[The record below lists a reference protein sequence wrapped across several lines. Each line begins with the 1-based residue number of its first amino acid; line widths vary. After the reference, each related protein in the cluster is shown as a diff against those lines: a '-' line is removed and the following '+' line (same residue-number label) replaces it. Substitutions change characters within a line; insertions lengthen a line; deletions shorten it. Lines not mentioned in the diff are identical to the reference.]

1 LRLEE
6 LTSAHVRR
14 AVSLYMDRAWPRPAE
29 TVPIFDPAQL
39 EEAATLE
46 QLFALCRK
54 PEGGGSEPAH
64 SRYTMRLGNERY
76 PFMKLVIQE
85 YLVDGEFFFS
95 VDTHDDHIDVAA
107 GSPDHAQWQEL
118 KVHNRTLKEAIETA
132 WHEAG
137 LPTHRDL
144 RALAEG
150 LARVEREGE
159 KRAHIL
165 VADDEQHVAAGI
177 AALLEGRGYTCE
189 CCYDGRQVLERLAR
203 DPLPDLLLLDY
214 AMPELDGNQVLESLR
229 AEPRTERL
237 PVLMATAS
245 SIRLER
251 LQRVSGFLRK
261 PYPRELLFTMLE
273 RLLES
278 DHA

>member
-1 LRLEE
+1 MRLDEM
-6 LTSAHVRR
+6 TPAHVRR
-14 AVSLYMDRAWPRPAE
+14 AVALYMERAWPRPAE
-29 TVPIFDPAQL
+29 TVPIFDPTCL
-39 EEAATLE
+39 EEATTLD
-46 QLFALCRK
+46 QLFALCRT
-54 PEGGGSEPAH
+54 PEAEDGAPAH

-85 YLVDGEFFFS
+85 YLIDGEFFLS
-95 VDTHDDHIDVAA
+95 VDTHDDHIDVAED
-107 GSPDHAQWQEL
+107 SPEHAQWQDL
-118 KVHNRTLKEAIETA
+118 KSHNRALKEEIELA
-132 WHEAG
+132 WHEGG

-165 VADDEQHVAAGI
+165 VVDDEQQVAAGI

-189 CCYDGRQVLERLAR
+189 CFHDGREVLERLAL
-203 DPLPDLLLLDY
+203 DPLPDLVLLDY
-214 AMPELDGNQVLESLR
+214 AMPELDGEQVLARLR
-229 AEPRTERL
+229 AEERTERL

-273 RLLES
+273 RLLAS
-278 DHA
+278 DEA